1 MFVEKTGDGETEWE
15 GYPNAQDTDAARK
28 TERIAQRQTDDEVGN
43 EGIGHHWFHAGNTSQ
58 RIGKSILQTVA
69 KLVEHHHDDEQGHV
83 LLHLHIIIEPAAY
96 LMSEQQHRNAH
107 AEREQ
112 QVESPT
118 IVGVSPDGSKVV
130 LSHEM
135 AHSDG
140 QRCSH
145 TREYEVEQLGD
156 SYHHLMGS

>member
-1 MFVEKTGDGETEWE
+1 MFVEETGNREAERE
-15 GYPNAQDTDAARK
+15 GDPDAQNTDAARK